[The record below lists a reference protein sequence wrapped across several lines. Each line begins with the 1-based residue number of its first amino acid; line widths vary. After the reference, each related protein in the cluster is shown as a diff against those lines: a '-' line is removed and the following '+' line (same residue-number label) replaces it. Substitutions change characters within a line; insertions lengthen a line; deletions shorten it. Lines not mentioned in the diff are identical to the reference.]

1 MADQSG
7 AEISAGG
14 ISQLEQS
21 FQYSPLDPSVDGI
34 RLLIL
39 EPGAKGEIPTCTL
52 RHVTF
57 RQRPKYEALS
67 YTWGD
72 ETQRQN
78 ILLEGHSVSVTKN
91 LYNALCGL
99 RRTSE
104 PRQLWADAICINQE
118 DIPERNRQLPLM
130 PFVYERAQIVLI
142 WLGLCEMESA
152 RDSERASSVDEK
164 AQSLLDWLRL
174 SSNSELTKVICYNPY
189 WDRLWIIQEIA
200 KARRLESS
208 YIACFGSSPTTSR
221 SYRSPLGRVRVT
233 IHRILL
239 ICQGAN
245 GHLLYL

>member
-174 SSNSELTKVICYNPY
+174 SSNSSGSFRRSLKPGGLNLATLPASVAALLLPGVTEVLLAGLELLFIEYC
-189 WDRLWIIQEIA
+189 
-200 KARRLESS
+200 
-208 YIACFGSSPTTSR
+208 
-221 SYRSPLGRVRVT
+221 
-233 IHRILL
+233 
-239 ICQGAN
+239 
-245 GHLLYL
+245 